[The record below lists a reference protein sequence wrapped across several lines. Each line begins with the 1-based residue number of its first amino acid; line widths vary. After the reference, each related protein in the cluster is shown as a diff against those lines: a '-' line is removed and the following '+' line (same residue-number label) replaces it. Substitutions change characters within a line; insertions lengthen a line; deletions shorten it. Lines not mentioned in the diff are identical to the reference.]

1 MSRYRVQVFT
11 DDSNV
16 KEWEDLTPDKI
27 NHIEFKGKWF
37 DEVRH
42 GRWKETTTLNLWECS
57 VCGQMIYSE
66 TVLDRKAFHKWC
78 GRCGAR
84 MDGEQNG

>member
-1 MSRYRVQVFT
+1 MKVFT

-27 NHIEFKGKWF
+27 NHIKFKGKLY

-42 GRWKETTTLNLWECS
+42 GKWVDLHCS
-57 VCGQMIYSE
+57 VCGKVGWMDEDTY
-66 TVLDRKAFHKWC
+66 C
-78 GRCGAR
+78 PNCGAR
-84 MDGEQNG
+84 MDLEGDAE